1 MKSTN
6 SIDNEDISNCFFRI
20 LAMAKMVEQDAGY
33 FLPYVGH
40 SGIKNALHILKNS
53 IANNSK
59 VILHA
64 HSADMQQVIKAGLSD
79 EKIASL
85 HNIVSRLILMDEQS
99 IAQLEDDIIQ
109 ATKVINTS
117 KTT

>member
-40 SGIKNALHILKNS
+40 SGIKTHCTYLK
-53 IANNSK
+53 IP
-59 VILHA
+59 LP
-64 HSADMQQVIKAGLSD
+64 
-79 EKIASL
+79 
-85 HNIVSRLILMDEQS
+85 
-99 IAQLEDDIIQ
+99 
-109 ATKVINTS
+109 
-117 KTT
+117 TTAK